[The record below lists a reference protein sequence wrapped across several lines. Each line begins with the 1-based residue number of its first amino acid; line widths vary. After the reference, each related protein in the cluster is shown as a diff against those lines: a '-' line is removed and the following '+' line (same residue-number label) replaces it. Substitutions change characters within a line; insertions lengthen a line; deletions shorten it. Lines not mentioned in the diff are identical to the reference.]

1 MTEKKQLPPT
11 QNLIDIKDIK
21 DGIVYLKNGEICQV
35 LMVGGINFDLKSEEE
50 QNAIIGAF
58 QKFLNML
65 DFKTQFFI
73 HSRKVN
79 VENYLKTL
87 EERKKNETN
96 ELLKVQID
104 EYINFIR
111 SFVEENAIITKKFFV
126 VISYFLS
133 SIPQNVKSTSS
144 FFNFFKKTNE
154 NPPHQLEESIEKSEA
169 IHQLRIRVETVIS
182 GLEQIG
188 LKAFALEDD
197 ELIELFYNLYNP
209 QLIEGGKRI

>member
-21 DGIVYLKNGEICQV
+21 DGVVYLKNGEICQV

-79 VENYLKTL
+79 VENYLKAL

-133 SIPQNVKSTSS
+133 SIPQNVKSASS
-144 FFNFFKKTNE
+144 FFNFFKKTNQ
-154 NPPHQLEESIEKSEA
+154 NPSLQLEESIEKSEA

-188 LKAFALEDD
+188 LKAFPLEDD

>member
-1 MTEKKQLPPT
+1 MTEKRQLPPT

-111 SFVEENAIITKKFFV
+111 SFVEENSIITKKFFV

-154 NPPHQLEESIEKSEA
+154 NSSRQLEESIEKSEA

-188 LKAFALEDD
+188 LKAFPLEDD